1 MTANQVAYWNLQESR
16 RSNLA
21 NEDIKRR
28 NLTETRRSNL
38 TQELAKFLGLKES
51 ARSNRANE
59 AEKHRSNVK
68 NESLT
73 ENRNFYQNLESSG
86 KFLKNT
92 TDASKNLLRF
102 FPSSFFK

>member
-21 NEDIKRR
+21 NEDIKRK
-28 NLTETRRSNL
+28 NLSETRRSNL
-38 TQELAKFLGLKES
+38 AQEIAKYLGLKET

-59 AEKHRSNVK
+59 TERHRSNVT
-68 NESLT
+68 NEGLT
-73 ENRNFYQNLESSG
+73 KDRNFYQNLESSG